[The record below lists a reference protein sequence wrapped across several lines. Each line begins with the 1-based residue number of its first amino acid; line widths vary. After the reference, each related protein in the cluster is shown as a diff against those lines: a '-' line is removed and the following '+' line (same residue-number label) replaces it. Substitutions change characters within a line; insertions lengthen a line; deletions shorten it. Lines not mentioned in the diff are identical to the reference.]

1 LSDLILW
8 EQNLFQ
14 QQVVSRREGE
24 FERLR
29 RLREERL
36 AEERSLRSQEREVRR
51 KKEYYRRQEEARLL
65 KIHEE
70 EEARKL
76 EGLLSII
83 PVFALF
89 LGLCDDLHIIQD

>member
-29 RLREERL
+29 CLREERL

-65 KIHEE
+65 KIREE

-89 LGLCDDLHIIQD
+89 LGLCEDLHIMQD

>member
-1 LSDLILW
+1 
-8 EQNLFQ
+8 
-14 QQVVSRREGE
+14 
-24 FERLR
+24 
-29 RLREERL
+29 
-36 AEERSLRSQEREVRR
+36 VRR

-65 KIHEE
+65 KIREE